1 MVDHLTT
8 DPALL
13 GGEGEGGSSS
23 GKHVSRRGGEEDEAL
38 GAKEQLDIGEG
49 EGSGLFF
56 FGSAGVFPRLQ
67 EEKEGNHSHIHGGL
81 YGRTVG
87 IVGRDAEGMVQELD
101 GHRFYTVRRGVGFG
115 IGAQLSLDAEV
126 DGAQRV
132 LPDVL
137 GPQAGKRLAHGT

>member
-1 MVDHLTT
+1 MRRWEPRNSWTSAKVK
-8 DPALL
+8 
-13 GGEGEGGSSS
+13 GVVCSSLAVPVYS
-23 GKHVSRRGGEEDEAL
+23 LA
-38 GAKEQLDIGEG
+38 
-49 EGSGLFF
+49 
-56 FGSAGVFPRLQ
+56 Q
-67 EEKEGNHSHIHGGL
+67 EEKEGNHSHIHSGL

-87 IVGRDAEGMVQELD
+87 IVGCNAEGMVQQLD
-101 GHRFYTVRRGVGFG
+101 GHRFYTVWRGVSFG